1 MNDRTNADWWG
12 DMMSR
17 NDELTYRERSRRA
30 RRARAR
36 YVDRCRMILAG
47 VIGMIVVCTAFS
59 AYALRSRASSND
71 GDISYK
77 YYKNIV
83 IAYDYD
89 LQDAAADYADEH
101 YDNERDY
108 LREVC
113 NINHLASATDVTPG
127 THVIVPYYAEEFR

>member
-1 MNDRTNADWWG
+1 MNDRMDIGQWRE
-12 DMMSR
+12 MMSR
-17 NDELTYRERSRRA
+17 NDALTYRERSRRA
-30 RRARAR
+30 RRERAR
-36 YVDRCRMILAG
+36 YVDRCRVILAG
-47 VIGMIVVCTAFS
+47 VFGTIIVCSAFS

-71 GDISYK
+71 RDISYK

-101 YDNERDY
+101 YDNEHDY

-127 THVIVPYYAEEFR
+127 THVIVPYYSEEFR